1 MIALF
6 GAHYLQRVIGALAA
20 HILPGTRP
28 PRCTMG
34 LNLTFAP
41 EAKLDCPDV
50 FHNRLRLTPH
60 FEPSP
65 IPLTAADPLLISL
78 QYSKTS

>member
-6 GAHYLQRVIGALAA
+6 GAHYLQRVIGALVADV
-20 HILPGTRP
+20 LPATRP
-28 PRCTMG
+28 RRCTMG
-34 LNLTFAP
+34 LNLAFAP

-60 FEPSP
+60 SSRAHFHSQRQ
-65 IPLTAADPLLISL
+65 TRC
-78 QYSKTS
+78 